1 MGAEEKNREEARLSF
16 LRPHFSVQEL
26 ACRCCGRLWIVPGLL
41 DALEELRAVVG
52 APIIVLS
59 GFRCPAHNSR
69 VGGSSKS
76 RHLTGQAA
84 DLTIPGLTPAKMLAL
99 ALGVAAFARGG
110 AGLYP
115 REGFIHVDLRPVPAR
130 WARLGSRYTSLAAA
144 GLETSLLPA

>member
-1 MGAEEKNREEARLSF
+1 MSL

-26 ACRCCGRLWIVPGLL
+26 ACGCCGRLWVAPGLL
-41 DALEELRAVVG
+41 DALEELRAAAG

-69 VGGSSKS
+69 VGGSLKS

-99 ALGVAAFARGG
+99 ALGVGAFARGG

-115 REGFIHVDLRPVPAR
+115 QEGFIHVDLRPVPAR
-130 WARLGSRYTSLAAA
+130 WARLGSRYTSLAAV